1 MSFDNVLLEVV
12 EQGVY
17 LMTINRPKS
26 YNALNAATLDD
37 IYSASQVIA
46 ADPESRVVILT
57 GAGDKAFVAG
67 ADIKEMQNF
76 TGVEAQRFS
85 EKGMR
90 AFRAL
95 ELLDVPVIAAVNGF
109 CLGGGCELAMS
120 CDWIVASEN
129 ALFGQPEVNLGVT
142 PGFGGSQRLT
152 RLIGRARAMELL
164 LTGNNIKA
172 EQAERWGLANHVYAA
187 ENLMDEALKL
197 AKAISGKGPL
207 AVAMTKQLVQ
217 RGQDMELDTACVMES
232 QAFGL
237 AFSTHDQ
244 SEGMTAF
251 VEKRQAEFSGK

>member
-12 EQGVY
+12 ESGVY
-17 LMTINRPKS
+17 LLTINRPKS

-37 IYSASQVIA
+37 IYQASQVVA
-46 ADPESRVVILT
+46 QDPEARVVIVT

-76 TGVEAQRFS
+76 TGVEGQRFS

-95 ELLDVPVIAAVNGF
+95 EMLDVPVIAAVNGF

-120 CDWIVASEN
+120 CDWIIASET

-152 RLIGRARAMELL
+152 RLVGRARAMEMLT
-164 LTGNNIKA
+164 TGNNIKA
-172 EQAERWGLANHVYAA
+172 EQAERWGLANHVYPA
-187 ENLMDEALKL
+187 EELMAQVLKL
-197 AKAISGKGPL
+197 ATTISKKGPL
-207 AVAMTKQLVQ
+207 AVRMTKQLVQ
-217 RGQDMELDTACVMES
+217 RGQDMELDVACVMES

-237 AFSTHDQ
+237 SFSTDDQ

-251 VEKRQAEFSGK
+251 VEKRQAEFAGK

>member
-1 MSFDNVLLEVV
+1 MSFENILLEVV

-17 LMTINRPKS
+17 LLTINRPKS

-46 ADPESRVVILT
+46 ADPEARAVILS

-67 ADIKEMQNF
+67 ADIKEMQNL
-76 TGVEAQRFS
+76 TGIEAQRFS
-85 EKGMR
+85 AKGMH

-120 CDWIVASEN
+120 CDWIIASET
-129 ALFGQPEVNLGVT
+129 ALFGQPEVSLGVT

-152 RLIGRARAMELL
+152 RLIGRPRAMELL

-172 EQAERWGLANHVYAA
+172 EQAERWGLANHVYPAD
-187 ENLMDEALKL
+187 ELMAEALKL
-197 AKAISGKGPL
+197 AKTIAGKGPL
-207 AVAMTKQLVQ
+207 AVKMTKQLVQ
-217 RGQDMELDTACVMES
+217 RGQDLELDAACVMES

-237 AFSTHDQ
+237 AFSTEDQ

-251 VEKRQAEFSGK
+251 VEKRAAEFSGK

>member
-1 MSFDNVLLEVV
+1 MSFENILLEVV

-17 LMTINRPKS
+17 LLTVNRPKS
-26 YNALNAATLDD
+26 YNALNAATLED
-37 IYSASQVIA
+37 IHSASQVVA
-46 ADPESRVVILT
+46 ADPEARAVILT

-76 TGVEAQRFS
+76 TGIEAQRFS

-120 CDWIVASEN
+120 CDWIIASEN

-164 LTGNNIKA
+164 VTGNNIKA
-172 EQAERWGLANHVYAA
+172 EQAERWGLANHVYP
-187 ENLMDEALKL
+187 EETLMDEALKL
-197 AKAISGKGPL
+197 ATTIAAKGPL
-207 AVAMTKQLVQ
+207 AVRMTKQLVQ
-217 RGQDMELDTACVMES
+217 RGQDMELDVACVMES

-237 AFSTHDQ
+237 AFSTDDQ
-244 SEGMTAF
+244 SEGMGAF
-251 VEKRQAEFSGK
+251 VEKRTAEFSGK